1 MQSEDSYLKRAR
13 TNEALLTL
21 KYPKTCTD
29 LQTSNLKPRLGSESN
44 SRINFKS
51 YCCCTRICTSFES
64 QGDWRSPRT
73 TANSNMFLL
82 SHTHTHTHT
91 HTHCRKPVRCLR
103 GMKRSNNNNKT
114 LSCAGLGSSV
124 AVDEEDITG
133 INKAETDSRG
143 IITTPTV
150 WIRLSVRKRATL
162 VTLQDA
168 SSERE
173 GKIKSSKRTSA
184 VTTLKAC
191 TKR

>member
-91 HTHCRKPVRCLR
+91 LQEASEVPQRYEKIQQQQQDIKLCWSGLLCSSGWR
-103 GMKRSNNNNKT
+103 GHHWNKQGGDGLPGDYNNTNCMN
-114 LSCAGLGSSV
+114 
-124 AVDEEDITG
+124 
-133 INKAETDSRG
+133 
-143 IITTPTV
+143 
-150 WIRLSVRKRATL
+150 
-162 VTLQDA
+162 
-168 SSERE
+168 
-173 GKIKSSKRTSA
+173 
-184 VTTLKAC
+184 
-191 TKR
+191 